1 MTNFLLD
8 TNAVLL
14 LLAGRTHPEW
24 IGSRK
29 PVSNF
34 AQDEYVG
41 MTSLLK
47 RCNQVLTLPNILTEV
62 SNLIGVGK
70 RNTATDA
77 LCATFRKYLETT
89 EELYVESE
97 PLSHHPSFRQFGLTD
112 TAILTVVK
120 QGVHVVTAD
129 FALFGKLETLGC
141 KVTNLRHF
149 VNLKSAGNPAV

>member
-1 MTNFLLD
+1 MTRALLD

-14 LLAGRTHPEW
+14 LLAGRTHPDW
-24 IGSRK
+24 IGTRK

-34 AQDEYVG
+34 AQDEYAG

-47 RCNQVLTLPNILTEV
+47 RFNHILTLPNILTEV

-77 LCATFRKYLETT
+77 LCAAFSRYIQTT
-89 EELYVESE
+89 QELYVESE
-97 PLSHHPSFRQFGLTD
+97 PVSHHPSFRQFGLTD
-112 TAILTVVK
+112 TAIQSIVK
-120 QGVHVVTAD
+120 QGVHVITAD
-129 FALFGKLETLGC
+129 FALFGKLERLGG

-149 VNLKSAGNPAV
+149 VDLKSEGKTAI